1 MKKNKGITLIAL
13 VITIVVLIILAA
25 ISIGVLTGDN
35 GIINNSQKAKEDTE
49 IAEEKET
56 VEVSATQAAGKDDY
70 GNVVEEYFRQALDEN
85 IGEGDYTLE
94 VVEDK
99 FKVTYVESKRSYY
112 VDKDGNVE
120 IAGITSPDDT
130 TGEGIVRIIFN
141 SF

>member
-13 VITIVVLIILAA
+13 VITIVVLIILAS
-25 ISIGVLTGDN
+25 ISISVLTGDN

-56 VEVSATQAAGKDDY
+56 VEVSATQAAEKDDY

-85 IGEGDYTLE
+85 IGERDYTLE

-99 FKVTYVESKRSYY
+99 YKVTYVESKRSYY

-120 IAGITSPDDT
+120 IDAIT
-130 TGEGIVRIIFN
+130 R
-141 SF
+141 